1 MFKIDILTLFPE
13 LFEPFFKK
21 GLIGQAVGHQLKYR
35 LVNPRDYTV
44 DAHRTVDDRPY
55 GGGDGM
61 VMLAEPLEKALG
73 ACDRTDRQVIYLS
86 PQGEG
91 LTDSLAHELSL
102 SQGVILICGRY
113 GGIDERFIAT
123 NVDREISIGDYVL
136 SGGEVGA
143 MAVIEAVSRF
153 LPGVLGNE
161 KSAQH
166 DSFRNGLL
174 EAPQMT
180 RPPEYQGMRVPA
192 VLTSGHHKQIEEWR
206 HKIAILRTYFRRPD
220 LAGGI
225 PREQIQKAMALYDSM
240 SESER
245 RACGLPLRLP

>member
-13 LFEPFFKK
+13 LFDPFFKK
-21 GLIGQAVGHQLKYR
+21 GLIGQAVGRQLEYR
-35 LVNPRDYTV
+35 LVNPRDYTN

-61 VMLAEPLEKALG
+61 VMLAEPLEKALETCAPAG
-73 ACDRTDRQVIYLS
+73 RQVIYLS
-86 PQGEG
+86 PQGER
-91 LTDSLAHELSL
+91 LTDSLAYELSL
-102 SQGVILICGRY
+102 SQGVVLVCGRY
-113 GGIDERFIAT
+113 GGIDERFIAAH
-123 NVDREISIGDYVL
+123 VDREISIGDYVL
-136 SGGEVGA
+136 SGGEVAA
-143 MAVIEAVSRF
+143 MTVVEAVSRF

-161 KSAQH
+161 ASAQR

-206 HKIAILRTYFRRPD
+206 HMIAILRTYFRRPD
-220 LAGGI
+220 LAEGI
-225 PREQIQKAMALYDSM
+225 PAEQIQKAMVLYDSM
-240 SESER
+240 SEADR
-245 RACGLPLRLP
+245 RACGLLLRLP